1 MYAFD
6 AVSGALL
13 WRKRHDPTSIQL
25 PAGGVAHVSGAS
37 LTSIPDAPHSFLTV
51 AEGVLP
57 TSAAFMLLDPDA
69 PYSSLTVAEGVVYVT
84 RFDHLY
90 ALDAA
95 GGEPLWE
102 PTLPIQTRHPDGPA
116 RSWPTGSCT
125 SAHPVLPYVP
135 TMRTWAAMYMP
146 WIRGTALAL
155 SGAGIRRA
163 SNTRCVGARRVR
175 KRKRWTS
182 THARRRQWG
191 TIVVLQIARALACC
205 ANDRGWRRLHSLIQW
220 RCIRFAARGRGIISG
235 LVQADE
241 FLATHTAHH

>member
-1 MYAFD
+1 M
-6 AVSGALL
+6 GA
-13 WRKRHDPTSIQL
+13 
-25 PAGGVAHVSGAS
+25 
-37 LTSIPDAPHSFLTV
+37 HSTEYRPGTPMV
-51 AEGVLP
+51 RPGR
-57 TSAAFMLLDPDA
+57 
-69 PYSSLTVAEGVVYVT
+69 G
-84 RFDHLY
+84 R
-90 ALDAA
+90 
-95 GGEPLWE
+95 
-102 PTLPIQTRHPDGPA
+102 RGPV
-116 RSWPTGSCT
+116 RRLILFCHMFQRCGRGRLCT
-125 SAHPVLPYVP
+125 CPGC
-135 TMRTWAAMYMP
+135 RQ
-146 WIRGTALAL
+146 RGTALAL